1 MQRLNSNNFST
12 TDYLYDYTITTGNLS
27 NNLNNETP
35 INHESPIN
43 IINIIINN
51 VKNLPYY
58 DNYYDNY
65 YNVPAACANCS
76 NYLNSVRLGTMLIC
90 NCTLGS
96 QPIIC

>member
-1 MQRLNSNNFST
+1 MQRLNLNNFST
-12 TDYLYDYTITTGNLS
+12 TDLYDYITTGNLS

-35 INHESPIN
+35 SNNDSPIN

-51 VKNLPYY
+51 VKNLPYH
-58 DNYYDNY
+58 DNN
-65 YNVPAACANCS
+65 YNVPSACLNCS

>member
-1 MQRLNSNNFST
+1 MQKFNSNNFST
-12 TDYLYDYTITTGNLS
+12 ADLYDYITTGNLS

-51 VKNLPYY
+51 VKNLPYH
-58 DNYYDNY
+58 DNY
-65 YNVPAACANCS
+65 YNVPATCANCS

>member
-12 TDYLYDYTITTGNLS
+12 TDLYDYITTGNLS

-35 INHESPIN
+35 INNESPIN

-51 VKNLPYY
+51 VKNLPYH
-58 DNYYDNY
+58 DNY

>member
-12 TDYLYDYTITTGNLS
+12 TDLYDYITTGNLS

-58 DNYYDNY
+58 DNYY
-65 YNVPAACANCS
+65 NVPAACANCS

-96 QPIIC
+96 QPIIY